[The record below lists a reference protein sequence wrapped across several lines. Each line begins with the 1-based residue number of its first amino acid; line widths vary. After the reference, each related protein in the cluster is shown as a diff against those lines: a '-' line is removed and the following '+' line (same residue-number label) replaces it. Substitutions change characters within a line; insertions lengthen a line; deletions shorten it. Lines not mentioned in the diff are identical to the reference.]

1 MLSYVSSISSV
12 LASLYLGA
20 HLGAHDALEAA
31 NLLVA
36 ARVSEQLANANT
48 SHLMYVRSD
57 LRTLLLLLLA
67 GEGLRA
73 VRPRSVASKPP
84 LILLFRWVAMEL
96 NRIMFEQ
103 KTRDDRSGRMVL

>member
-20 HLGAHDALEAA
+20 HLGAHDALEA

-48 SHLMYVRSD
+48 SHLMSGQTYASAAA
-57 LRTLLLLLLA
+57 A
-67 GEGLRA
+67 GRRGTTRG
-73 VRPRSVASKPP
+73 PP
-84 LILLFRWVAMEL
+84 AERRL
-96 NRIMFEQ
+96 N
-103 KTRDDRSGRMVL
+103 LH